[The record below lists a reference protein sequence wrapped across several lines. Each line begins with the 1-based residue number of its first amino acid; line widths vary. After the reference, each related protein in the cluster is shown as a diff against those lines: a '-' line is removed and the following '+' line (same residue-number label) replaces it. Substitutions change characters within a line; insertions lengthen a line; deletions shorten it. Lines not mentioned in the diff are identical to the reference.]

1 MFLYET
7 TFKDTLV
14 KNTAL
19 IGAITL
25 GVVSNVHASELGSE
39 ESIEDQW
46 VVGFVTDRTLHAT
59 VNGQV
64 THGDSLHVRLVKENC
79 DKGNLITFV
88 YTYIDDPKVGEIKNK
103 HVAAN
108 FMGNDAVVKI
118 LFTTPFL
125 MGHRATIDIGWLGIK
140 DLKDTLGS
148 RNPITMKY
156 MDTNQTKIT
165 DYFDIL
171 ENSWSNDGVQGAID
185 RAVGICD
192 KL

>member
-1 MFLYET
+1 MYET
-7 TFKDTLV
+7 MLKHTLL

-25 GVVSNVHASELGSE
+25 GVVSNVQALELGSE

-46 VVGFVTDRTLHAT
+46 VVGFVTDRTVDAT

-125 MGHRATIDIGWLGIK
+125 MGHRATIDIGWLEIK
-140 DLKDTLGS
+140 DLKSILGS
-148 RNPITMKY
+148 KNPITMKY
-156 MDTNQTKIT
+156 VDSNQTKIT

>member
-1 MFLYET
+1 MYET
-7 TFKDTLV
+7 MLKHTLV

-25 GVVSNVHASELGSE
+25 GVVSNVQALELGSE

-46 VVGFVTDRTLHAT
+46 VVGFVTDRTVHAT

-140 DLKDTLGS
+140 DLKDILGS
-148 RNPITMKY
+148 RNPITIKY

>member
-1 MFLYET
+1 MYET
-7 TFKDTLV
+7 MLKHTLV

-25 GVVSNVHASELGSE
+25 GVVSNVQALELGSE
-39 ESIEDQW
+39 ESIEDRW
-46 VVGFVTDRTLHAT
+46 VVGFVTDRTVHAT

-108 FMGNDAVVKI
+108 FMGNDAVGRFC
-118 LFTTPFL
+118 LP
-125 MGHRATIDIGWLGIK
+125 HHSSWGIARPS
-140 DLKDTLGS
+140 T
-148 RNPITMKY
+148 
-156 MDTNQTKIT
+156 
-165 DYFDIL
+165 
-171 ENSWSNDGVQGAID
+171 
-185 RAVGICD
+185 
-192 KL
+192 

>member
-64 THGDSLHVRLVKENC
+64 THCDSLHVRLV
-79 DKGNLITFV
+79 
-88 YTYIDDPKVGEIKNK
+88 
-103 HVAAN
+103 
-108 FMGNDAVVKI
+108 
-118 LFTTPFL
+118 
-125 MGHRATIDIGWLGIK
+125 
-140 DLKDTLGS
+140 
-148 RNPITMKY
+148 
-156 MDTNQTKIT
+156 
-165 DYFDIL
+165 
-171 ENSWSNDGVQGAID
+171 
-185 RAVGICD
+185 
-192 KL
+192 